1 MGDAMSEV
9 ERLREQFIAEF
20 DAGRAPDPGEYLAQV
35 DSADRRELE
44 ALLDA
49 YLEQA
54 PRRPFEPAAFAASPA
69 RALTDDLVQAL
80 AGRAGAWPVL
90 LPRLRHTARLRRAEL
105 VQRLAA
111 ALGVAGREAKVE
123 RYYHQMEQGLLEP
136 RGVSDRVLDALSELL
151 GTTRERLRE
160 AAQALRPAAPRGARA
175 AGARAAGSRRRA
187 VRPNRDPERRRA
199 RGDGRPPRAP
209 RHSGGCRGL

>member
-20 DAGRAPDPGEYLAQV
+20 DAGRAPDPGEYLSQV
-35 DSADRRELE
+35 DGADRRELE

-80 AGRAGAWPVL
+80 DGRAGAWPVL
-90 LPRLRHTARLRRAEL
+90 LPRLRHAARLRRAEL

-111 ALGVAGREAKVE
+111 ALGVAGRETKVE
-123 RYYHQMEQGLLEP
+123 RYYHEMERGLLEP
-136 RGVSDRVLDALSELL
+136 RGVSDRLLDALSELL

-160 AAQALRPAAPRGARA
+160 AAEALGPAAPPADDALFARTAIPDADAAMGVPPAPAATQADAEGFDEVDELFRG
-175 AGARAAGSRRRA
+175 G
-187 VRPNRDPERRRA
+187 
-199 RGDGRPPRAP
+199 
-209 RHSGGCRGL
+209 

>member
-1 MGDAMSEV
+1 MGDAMRDV

-20 DAGRAPDPGEYLAQV
+20 DAGHAPDPGEYLAQV
-35 DSADRRELE
+35 EGADRRELE

-54 PRRPFEPAAFAASPA
+54 PRRPFDPAAFAASPA

-80 AGRAGAWPVL
+80 DGRAGAWPVL
-90 LPRLRHTARLRRAEL
+90 LPRLRHTARLRRAEV

-111 ALGVAGREAKVE
+111 ALGVADREAKVE
-123 RYYHQMEQGLLEP
+123 RYYHEMEQGLLEP

-160 AAQALRPAAPRGARA
+160 AAQALGPAAPRADDALFARTAIPDADARA
-175 AGARAAGSRRRA
+175 AMGVPPAPAGTQEGAECFDE
-187 VRPNRDPERRRA
+187 VDELF
-199 RGDGRPPRAP
+199 RGG
-209 RHSGGCRGL
+209 

>member
-1 MGDAMSEV
+1 MGDAMSDV
-9 ERLREQFIAEF
+9 KRLREQFIAEF

-35 DSADRRELE
+35 EGADRRELE

-69 RALTDDLVQAL
+69 RAVTHDLVQAL
-80 AGRAGAWPVL
+80 DGRAGTWPVL
-90 LPRLRHTARLRRAEL
+90 LPRLRHAARLRRAEL

-111 ALGVAGREAKVE
+111 TLGVTGRESKVE
-123 RYYHQMEQGLLEP
+123 RYYHEMEQGLLEP
-136 RGVSDRVLDALSELL
+136 RGVSDRVLDALGDLL

-160 AAQALRPAAPRGARA
+160 AAEALGPAAPRADDALFTRTAIPDADARA
-175 AGARAAGSRRRA
+175 AMGVPPAPAASQADVEGYDE
-187 VRPNRDPERRRA
+187 VDELF
-199 RGDGRPPRAP
+199 RGG
-209 RHSGGCRGL
+209 